1 MKTHD
6 PTWEADPNI
15 KYSFKPKKPKLD
27 PSAPGANLTESVRA
41 VWQNS
46 GDGSDGSA
54 SLSPTSD
61 SALESRVMASISA
74 EIAAALAQA
83 QARAFE
89 DDEDEDYESGSDL
102 ERHGT
107 GSGIGPKT
115 SGIRG
120 ESGRDPGRSSAEG
133 EREGLLPTVDEEEE
147 DEFPIPLRTRKG
159 KEPVGVVGLKRK
171 R

>member
-1 MKTHD
+1 MTFYR
-6 PTWEADPNI
+6 
-15 KYSFKPKKPKLD
+15 KYSFKSKKPKLD
-27 PSAPGANLTESVRA
+27 PNAPGANLVDTVRA
-41 VWQNS
+41 VS
-46 GDGSDGSA
+46 TLLVPSAEGSEASS

-61 SALESRVMASISA
+61 QALEPQVVATISR

-83 QARAFE
+83 HARAIE
-89 DDEDEDYESGSDL
+89 EADEDDYESGSDL
-102 ERHGT
+102 GHGE
-107 GSGIGPKT
+107 GIGPKT

-120 ESGRDPGRSSAEG
+120 SGGRDPGRTSAER
-133 EREGLLPTVDEEEE
+133 EREGLLPTVDEEE

>member
-1 MKTHD
+1 
-6 PTWEADPNI
+6 
-15 KYSFKPKKPKLD
+15 
-27 PSAPGANLTESVRA
+27 
-41 VWQNS
+41 
-46 GDGSDGSA
+46 
-54 SLSPTSD
+54 
-61 SALESRVMASISA
+61 MASISA

-89 DDEDEDYESGSDL
+89 DDDDDEYESGSDL
-102 ERHGT
+102 GHAE

-120 ESGRDPGRSSAEG
+120 ESERDPGRSSAEG

-159 KEPVGVVGLKRK
+159 KEPVGVIGLKRK